1 MVDPQRC
8 FAVITECRR
17 VRARVMPVSS
27 VRLGSRQASAVLPG
41 ASLLPSAVTELAVG
55 CSRLAAL
62 GPPPP
67 KFCCCGA
74 EPLEQ
79 TGVSL
84 CPMGAAL
91 VVLGVSVVI
100 ILLLITAVFML
111 ERRQRLAVRAEA
123 EPSASF
129 KRSIE
134 GFRRPRDE
142 TPEDPTGARSQ
153 TFRPHRRRGGPNGPS
168 SVPEGAAWSMGPL
181 SWGIRSVSARA
192 RSGSDLRRAAGRAAM
207 LGDFSTAIP
216 TQNGEPRH

>member
-62 GPPPP
+62 SPPPP
-67 KFCCCGA
+67 RFCCCGA

-111 ERRQRLAVRAEA
+111 ERPQRRAVRAAA

-153 TFRPHRRRGGPNGPS
+153 TFRPHRRRGRP
-168 SVPEGAAWSMGPL
+168 
-181 SWGIRSVSARA
+181 
-192 RSGSDLRRAAGRAAM
+192 
-207 LGDFSTAIP
+207 
-216 TQNGEPRH
+216 PRGLWAH

>member
-62 GPPPP
+62 SPPPP
-67 KFCCCGA
+67 RFCCCGA

-84 CPMGAAL
+84 CPMGVAL

-111 ERRQRLAVRAEA
+111 ERPQRRAVRAAA

-153 TFRPHRRRGGPNGPS
+153 TFRPHRRRGRRRVVYGPTELGDS
-168 SVPEGAAWSMGPL
+168 LGFGKGPL
-181 SWGIRSVSARA
+181 
-192 RSGSDLRRAAGRAAM
+192 GSDLRRAAGRAAM
-207 LGDFSTAIP
+207 LGDLSTAIP

>member
-1 MVDPQRC
+1 
-8 FAVITECRR
+8 
-17 VRARVMPVSS
+17 
-27 VRLGSRQASAVLPG
+27 
-41 ASLLPSAVTELAVG
+41 
-55 CSRLAAL
+55 
-62 GPPPP
+62 
-67 KFCCCGA
+67 
-74 EPLEQ
+74 
-79 TGVSL
+79 
-84 CPMGAAL
+84 MGAAL

-168 SVPEGAAWSMGPL
+168 SVPEGAVRSMGPL

-192 RSGSDLRRAAGRAAM
+192 RSGSDLRRATDRAAM
-207 LGDFSTAIP
+207 LGDLSTAIP

>member
-62 GPPPP
+62 SPPPP
-67 KFCCCGA
+67 RFCCCGA

-111 ERRQRLAVRAEA
+111 ERPQRRAVRAAA

-153 TFRPHRRRGGPNGPS
+153 TFRPHHRRGRRRVVYGPTELGDS
-168 SVPEGAAWSMGPL
+168 LGFGKGPL
-181 SWGIRSVSARA
+181 
-192 RSGSDLRRAAGRAAM
+192 GSDLRRAAGRAAM
-207 LGDFSTAIP
+207 LGDLSTAIP

>member
-27 VRLGSRQASAVLPG
+27 VRLESRQASAVLPG

-142 TPEDPTGARSQ
+142 TPEDQNGGEIPDLPPAPQ
-153 TFRPHRRRGGPNGPS
+153 TWWAKWAEQRARRRREVYGPT
-168 SVPEGAAWSMGPL
+168 E
-181 SWGIRSVSARA
+181 
-192 RSGSDLRRAAGRAAM
+192 
-207 LGDFSTAIP
+207 LGDSLGFGKGP
-216 TQNGEPRH
+216 FGF